1 MGPSS
6 ACTWPVLAVAGLEQN
21 ALPTGLAV
29 GPGRGR
35 RAGCEMLHP
44 HAAAKLVQPGLY
56 LWRVSALP
64 SPPTSTEMDAGRMP
78 CAAPALQGQL

>member
-1 MGPSS
+1 MARGAAMGPSS

-35 RAGCEMLHP
+35 RA
-44 HAAAKLVQPGLY
+44 A
-56 LWRVSALP
+56 VS
-64 SPPTSTEMDAGRMP
+64 
-78 CAAPALQGQL
+78 CQQN